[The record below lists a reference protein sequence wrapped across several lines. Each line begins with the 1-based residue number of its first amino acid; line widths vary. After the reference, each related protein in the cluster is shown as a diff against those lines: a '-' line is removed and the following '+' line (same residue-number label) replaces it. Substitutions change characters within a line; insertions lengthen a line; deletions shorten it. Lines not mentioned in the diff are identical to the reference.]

1 MKRTYVAGAAGML
14 GQAIHTVFIDHDLSC
29 SDLLKTEPWLT
40 QLDFRNSEDYSHR
53 VKAFRPDI
61 LMHIGAHTNLE
72 YCELNVE
79 DAWKTNFVSVQTAVT
94 ISNQLDIPLVYIGTA
109 GIFDGAKDYYDDWD
123 EPNPIG
129 LYAKTK
135 YAGEQYVKKWARKYL
150 ICRAGWMMG
159 GGPTKDHKFVGNI
172 MKQLKAGVTKIHVV
186 DDKFGAPTYTMD
198 FAHNL
203 KRLLEM
209 EHYGLFN
216 MAGVGSASRYEVA
229 IEILRITGLSQK
241 VCVEKVKSTHFN
253 SLYFAPRPRSEILIN
268 KRLERIGLQL
278 NRNWQDA
285 LAEYLEISFS

>member
-14 GQAIHTVFIDHDLSC
+14 GEAIHNVFLDHDLSC
-29 SDLLKTEPWLT
+29 SDLLKTESWLT
-40 QLDFRNSEDYSHR
+40 QLDFRNSDEYSR
-53 VKAFRPDI
+53 QVKAFRPDI

-79 DAWKTNFVSVQTAVT
+79 DAWETNLASVKTAVT

-129 LYAKTK
+129 VYARAKH
-135 YAGEQYVKKWARKYL
+135 AGEQHVIQCARRYL

-172 MKQLKAGVTKIHVV
+172 MRQLKAGVTQLYVV

-203 KRLLEM
+203 KRLLER
-209 EHYGLFN
+209 EHYGLYN

-229 IEILRITGLSQK
+229 MEILRITGFSEK
-241 VCVEKVKSTHFN
+241 VCVEKVGSHHF
-253 SLYFAPRPRSEILIN
+253 SSVYFAPRPRSERLRN
-268 KRLERIGLQL
+268 VKLERIGLQL
-278 NRNWQDA
+278 HRNWQDA
-285 LAEYLEISFS
+285 LAEYLELSFT